1 MKHLNNLACMLAMLT
16 AGSMGFTACS
26 SDDVV
31 DGGNTNNGMAGK
43 MVKTSFALNIP
54 YGNKSGRMTADNTQA
69 NNTFT
74 YMNDMRM
81 LAFEDAPI
89 DATKKSVKK
98 IVLANGSTGAFDKDE
113 SSNRLIYRD
122 VMIPVGTNG
131 FLFYGKKEA
140 GIAEEKS
147 MDDKFT
153 YGSIV
158 ESDFLTSD
166 PTPNTDA
173 KDAIEVSKLDFKLNV
188 IHSDAFDGNSIGS
201 TAKVVADALENVYDA
216 HTGDGTASSDLYWK
230 NCKATATAEH
240 TPDAVEIHAANLF
253 AQFSSLTAGSAASAI
268 ATLKSLK
275 SACGRNT
282 SSDEDNTPINPDK
295 EKNDILLA
303 VAKACDA
310 AITKI
315 ENEAENFPNNLGLP
329 DGAAKGKFNE
339 AGDFEYAAVGI
350 PATTQEN
357 SAGLDYTKVTYPAS
371 LNYFVNTPVKAS
383 NKAIENLNTTNGW
396 PSYANWSDKNY
407 SWSDWENEV
416 GNNTRSIALKNV
428 IQYAVASLET
438 NVSIT
443 TSNLKDNAAKV
454 GKLLAD
460 QSINVSE
467 KGFKLT
473 GVLIGGQPSM
483 VGYDYLPTTSTTF
496 DYTVYDRNM
505 NVKENSITSGT
516 NKGTTNYTLVL
527 DNTQSATDGNY
538 PSVYVTI
545 ELVNNTGVDFYGAD
559 GVVPN
564 GSKFYLVGKLN
575 PQGDEKSTV
584 TQPTGKTINNVFVQD
599 HKTVANLKIGANSLK
614 NAYNT
619 IPDLRSTQISLGLA
633 VDLTWEAGIT
643 FDVEL

>member
-1 MKHLNNLACMLAMLT
+1 
-16 AGSMGFTACS
+16 MGFTACS

-31 DGGNTNNGMAGK
+31 DGGNTNNGVAGK

-54 YGNKSGRMTADNTQA
+54 YGGKSGRMTADNTQA

-74 YMNDMRM
+74 HMNDMRM
-81 LAFEDAPI
+81 LAFEDGTI
-89 DATKKSVKK
+89 DATKTSVKK
-98 IVLANGSTGAFDKDE
+98 IILANGSAGAFDKDD
-113 SSNRLIYRD
+113 SDNRYIYRD
-122 VMIPVGTNG
+122 VMIPVGTKG

-140 GIAEEKS
+140 GVAEGKS
-147 MDDKFT
+147 MDEKFT

-158 ESDFLTSD
+158 EPPVLTSNAA
-166 PTPNTDA
+166 NTVD
-173 KDAIEVSKLDFKLNV
+173 KDEIVVSELNFNLDV
-188 IHSDAFDGNSIGS
+188 INGDAFDGNAVNSK
-201 TAKVVADALENVYDA
+201 AKVVADALEDVYDA
-216 HTGDGTASSDLYWK
+216 HTGDGTASSDVYWK

-383 NKAIENLNTTNGW
+383 NKAIENLNTADGW
-396 PSYANWSDKNY
+396 PTYANWSNKDY
-407 SWSDWENEV
+407 SWSGWDGEV
-416 GNNTRSIALKNV
+416 GSNTRSIALKNV

-460 QSINVSE
+460 QSINVSS

-483 VGYDYLPTTSTTF
+483 VGYDYLPTSVTSPSF
-496 DYTVYDRNM
+496 DYTIYDRNM
-505 NVKENSITSGT
+505 NVAENSITSS
-516 NKGTTNYTLVL
+516 KSTTNYTLVL
-527 DNTQSATDGNY
+527 DNTQGATEGNY

-564 GSKFYLVGKLN
+564 GSKFYLVGQLN
-575 PQGDEKSTV
+575 PNLTTGVAKPTDE
-584 TQPTGKTINNVFVQD
+584 TINNVFVQD
-599 HKTVANLKIGANSLK
+599 HKTVANLRIGEKSLQK
-614 NAYNT
+614 AYNT

-633 VDLTWEAGIT
+633 VDLKWEKGIT
-643 FDVEL
+643 FTVDL

>member
-31 DGGNTNNGMAGK
+31 DGGNTNNGVAGK

-54 YGNKSGRMTADNTQA
+54 YGGKSGRMTADNTQA

-74 YMNDMRM
+74 HMNDMRM
-81 LAFEDAPI
+81 LAFEDGSI
-89 DATKKSVKK
+89 DATKTSVKK
-98 IVLANGSTGAFDKDE
+98 IVLANGSTGAFDKDD
-113 SSNRLIYRD
+113 SNNRFIYRD
-122 VMIPVGTNG
+122 VMIPVGTKG

-140 GIAEEKS
+140 GVAEDKS
-147 MDDKFT
+147 MDDRFT

-158 ESDFLTSD
+158 EPTILTSNAA
-166 PTPNTDA
+166 NTEA
-173 KDAIEVSKLDFKLNV
+173 KDEIVVSELNFNLDV
-188 IHSDAFDGNSIGS
+188 INGDVFDGNAANS
-201 TAKVVADALENVYDA
+201 TAKVVADALKNVYDA
-216 HTGDGTASSDLYWK
+216 HTDALYWK
-230 NCKATATAEH
+230 NCKSTATTEH

-253 AQFSSLTAGSAASAI
+253 AQFKTLTAGSAASAI
-268 ATLKSLK
+268 ATLESLK
-275 SACGRNT
+275 KGCGRN
-282 SSDEDNTPINPDK
+282 SDDTGD
-295 EKNDILLA
+295 KNDILLA

-310 AITKI
+310 AITEI
-315 ENEAENFPNNLGLP
+315 ESHASNFPNDLGLP
-329 DGAAKGKFNE
+329 DGAAKGKFND
-339 AGDFEYAAVGI
+339 AGEFVYAAVGI
-350 PATTQEN
+350 PAATGDN
-357 SAGLDYTKVTYPAS
+357 PAGLDYTKVTYPAS

-383 NKAIENLNTTNGW
+383 NKAIENLNTANGW
-396 PSYANWSDKNY
+396 PTYANWSNKDY
-407 SWSDWENEV
+407 SWSGWDGEV
-416 GNNTRSIALKNV
+416 GSNTRSIALKNV

-443 TSNLKDNAAKV
+443 TSTLKDNAHTV
-454 GKLLAD
+454 GKLLTD

-467 KGFKLT
+467 KGFQLT
-473 GVLIGGQPSM
+473 GVLIGGQPRE
-483 VGYDYLPTTSTTF
+483 VGYDYLPTTGTTF

-505 NVKENSITSGT
+505 NVKNNSITSGT

-527 DNTQSATDGNY
+527 DNTQAPTSEGQY
-538 PSVYVTI
+538 PSVYVTL

-575 PQGDEKSTV
+575 PQGDEKTTV
-584 TQPTGKTINNVFVQD
+584 TQPSGKTIKNVFVQD
-599 HKTVANLKIGANSLK
+599 HKTVANMRIGAESLK

-633 VDLTWEAGIT
+633 VDLTWESGIT
-643 FDVEL
+643 FTVDL